1 MRYVDFAI
9 QTSILLL
16 TISLL
21 AVSYGE
27 HDWLLAVL
35 YAQMALGPWQYISSL
50 ISVLARAPFF
60 KQKRIHLIVSTVYLL
75 LLYLGAQENLH
86 GINFPGEFILPA
98 LTIPAWILGLYYF
111 SITWRWTFLTTKR
124 RSSFLPHLNF

>member
-1 MRYVDFAI
+1 MKYVDFAI

-16 TISLL
+16 TILL
-21 AVSYGE
+21 VVSYGE

-35 YAQMALGPWQYISSL
+35 YAQMVLGPWQYISSL
-50 ISVLARAPFF
+50 ISVITKAPFF

-75 LLYLGAQENLH
+75 LLYLGTLENFH
-86 GINFPGEFILPA
+86 GINFPGELILPV
-98 LTIPAWILGLYYF
+98 LTIPAWTLGLYYF
-111 SITWRWTFLTTKR
+111 SITWRWTFLSTKK